1 MITDIE
7 SLNDE
12 VKLQDESKLKNL
24 VFEIIKKSKSSDIDD
39 KIFNNIR
46 KKYKVLPS
54 KVQLRYI
61 YEKYFNHIQ
70 LNNNLKRFLIK
81 RAMRSESG
89 VLVSTVVLRPDVFS
103 CPMNCSYCPT
113 ETDLSGKPTQP
124 KSYLST
130 EPAMLR
136 ALQYN
141 FDIKEQI
148 RDRINSYIKTGNIDT
163 KSNTPCKLEIIISG
177 GTWESYPY
185 DYRNKVMNEI
195 YWACNTFNNQNVM
208 KSIEEEIQIN
218 ETSTFRV
225 IGLTLETRPDF
236 VTKTSIKDYR
246 RWGVTRVQIGVQ
258 HYNDYILR
266 KINRECYTVDTI
278 RAIKLLKQT
287 GFKVVCHLMPDLPG
301 SSPQLDKWMFYQA
314 INNQQLQ
321 FDDVKIYPTAVCQSD
336 NPNIIV
342 KSDILDW
349 YKSGDY
355 MPYAD
360 KNLYDLIDV
369 LTYYKTNI
377 QPWVRIQRLV
387 RDIPQKSIHA
397 GYEKISNL
405 RQLLQDRMNKQGL
418 KCYCI
423 RCMEIRHGTHT
434 TPILVVRKFK
444 ASDSLEYFI
453 SIETH
458 NQSSFFSFS
467 FWSYLWFLF
476 ISYIISLLLYPKK
489 YKRYWSGD
497 LNTYT
502 GLIGFCRLRIDK
514 DAGAGFIK
522 EIQNSGII
530 REVHIYGQTLGVG
543 ENGEASQHKGY
554 GKMLVKTA
562 EDIAKRHKYD
572 KISVISG
579 VGTREYYKNKCGYHL
594 EGTYMV
600 KNI

>member
-1 MITDIE
+1 
-7 SLNDE
+7 
-12 VKLQDESKLKNL
+12 
-24 VFEIIKKSKSSDIDD
+24 
-39 KIFNNIR
+39 
-46 KKYKVLPS
+46 
-54 KVQLRYI
+54 
-61 YEKYFNHIQ
+61 
-70 LNNNLKRFLIK
+70 
-81 RAMRSESG
+81 
-89 VLVSTVVLRPDVFS
+89 
-103 CPMNCSYCPT
+103 
-113 ETDLSGKPTQP
+113 
-124 KSYLST
+124 
-130 EPAMLR
+130 
-136 ALQYN
+136 
-141 FDIKEQI
+141 
-148 RDRINSYIKTGNIDT
+148 
-163 KSNTPCKLEIIISG
+163 
-177 GTWESYPY
+177 
-185 DYRNKVMNEI
+185 
-195 YWACNTFNNQNVM
+195 
-208 KSIEEEIQIN
+208 
-218 ETSTFRV
+218 
-225 IGLTLETRPDF
+225 
-236 VTKTSIKDYR
+236 
-246 RWGVTRVQIGVQ
+246 
-258 HYNDYILR
+258 
-266 KINRECYTVDTI
+266 
-278 RAIKLLKQT
+278 
-287 GFKVVCHLMPDLPG
+287 MPDLPG

-423 RCMEIRHGTHT
+423 RCMEIRHGTHN

-458 NQSSFFSFS
+458 NQPNFFSFS

-476 ISYIISLLLYPKK
+476 ISYITSLLLYPKK